1 MKTKDYKIIVIEGVD
16 SSGKATQ
23 SQLLAKRLEN
33 DGKPVISV
41 EFPNYKSDSSSV
53 VKMYLNGDF
62 GLDPNSVS
70 PYAASTFFAVDRFAS
85 VNGEWKDY
93 FSNGNIVI
101 ADRYTTSNMVHQAS
115 KIANIEEKS
124 KFLDWLYDFEYNKV
138 AIPKPDKVIFL
149 DMPIEVSQ
157 KLLSKRYQ
165 GDESKKDIHESDT
178 AYLERCRKAAVFTA
192 EYSNWEIIPCS
203 ENGEARTIEAIAQD
217 VLDSVLKLYK
227 EDVK

>member
-1 MKTKDYKIIVIEGVD
+1 MKIKDYKIIVIEGVD

-23 SQLLAKRLEN
+23 SQLLAKKLEN

-53 VKMYLNGDF
+53 VKMYLNGNF

-115 KIANIEEKS
+115 KIDDLEEKS
-124 KFLDWLYDFEYNKV
+124 KFLDWLYDFEYKV
-138 AIPKPDKVIFL
+138 LSLPQPDLVIFL
-149 DMPIEVSQ
+149 DMPVENARQLMAQRANKIDNSSV
-157 KLLSKRYQ
+157 
-165 GDESKKDIHESDT
+165 KDIHERNES
-178 AYLERCRKAAVFTA
+178 YLQQSYDNACFVAEKYGWKRIKCAVD
-192 EYSNWEIIPCS
+192 
-203 ENGEARTIEAIAQD
+203 GRVRTIEDISDEIYEA
-217 VLDSVLKLYK
+217 VKSVL
-227 EDVK
+227 